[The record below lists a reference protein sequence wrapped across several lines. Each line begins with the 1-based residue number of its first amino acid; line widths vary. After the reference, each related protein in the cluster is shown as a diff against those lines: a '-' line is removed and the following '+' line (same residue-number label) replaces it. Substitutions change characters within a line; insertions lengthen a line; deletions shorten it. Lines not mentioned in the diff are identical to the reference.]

1 MATPTKLT
9 AETITAARTFRSGLV
24 FARLTMFQTAF
35 IATSTITAMAASKT
49 HPYSGIRAC
58 RKQTWQQELGI
69 QENPES
75 PYSTAADLYGLGS
88 RSGAGLAA
96 LCRAG
101 R

>member
-49 HPYSGIRAC
+49 APLLGDTSVLRTDLATRARYP
-58 RKQTWQQELGI
+58 RKPGKSLFHG
-69 QENPES
+69 
-75 PYSTAADLYGLGS
+75 GGS
-88 RSGAGLAA
+88 
-96 LCRAG
+96 
-101 R
+101 